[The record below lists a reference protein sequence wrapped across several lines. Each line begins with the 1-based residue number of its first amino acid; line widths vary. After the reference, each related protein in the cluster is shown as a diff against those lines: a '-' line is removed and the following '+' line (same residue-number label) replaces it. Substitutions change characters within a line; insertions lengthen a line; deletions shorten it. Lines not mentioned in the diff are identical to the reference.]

1 MKLPTVSNLFKT
13 VKKEKYTKYLEL
25 MPDFKQE
32 KTQKFTTIALTIVAS
47 IILIIFAV
55 NPTLSTISNLQKQLS
70 DDKFVEQKLEDK
82 INDLSILQDKYTQ
95 VQPDIPVVLDAIPKN
110 ADVVN
115 LVALVQSVANKTN
128 LNLTGFQTF
137 QVQTTPGSIL
147 GKKYSSFDF
156 SVSATGDYQG
166 MVSFMNVLVN
176 VQRILTINNVSI
188 TKKTNLDTSTLELTI
203 RGSAY
208 YKE

>member
-115 LVALVQSVANKTN
+115 LVAQVQSVANKTN